1 MSTKTRKLDRKL
13 AARQESEAKKQE
25 RLQRAFKS
33 AGMVVSVS
41 PEKRLAVLEK
51 YLEGLRA
58 LFEQT
63 KQEFLPTE
71 FGMSDYRLKE
81 EIRRTIEDITRIR
94 MHEIDPDYEDPD
106 AGQNPG
112 QGRTNGS
119 GGVFGNS
126 G

>member
-1 MSTKTRKLDRKL
+1 MSTRTLIQDRKQ
-13 AARQESEAKKQE
+13 ARLKKHEAQKQE
-25 RLQRAFKS
+25 RIERAFKS
-33 AGMVVSVS
+33 AGIGVSTN
-41 PEKRLAVLEK
+41 PQKRLAVLEK

>member
-58 LFEQT
+58 LLIETQ
-63 KQEFLPTE
+63 QEYTPQEWGLADF
-71 FGMSDYRLKE
+71 RLKE
-81 EIRRTIEDITRIR
+81 EIRATIEDITQIR

>member
-1 MSTKTRKLDRKL
+1 
-13 AARQESEAKKQE
+13 
-25 RLQRAFKS
+25 
-33 AGMVVSVS
+33 
-41 PEKRLAVLEK
+41 
-51 YLEGLRA
+51 LRA
-58 LFEQT
+58 LLIETQ
-63 KQEFLPTE
+63 QEYTPQEWGLADF
-71 FGMSDYRLKE
+71 RLKE
-81 EIRRTIEDITRIR
+81 EIRATIEDITQIR